1 MMNVYNLAGIII
13 MPLYA
18 ILLRILLIIVIILNG
33 GLVLLTIGFIIN
45 EKYKDIKRILKNK

>member
-1 MMNVYNLAGIII
+1 